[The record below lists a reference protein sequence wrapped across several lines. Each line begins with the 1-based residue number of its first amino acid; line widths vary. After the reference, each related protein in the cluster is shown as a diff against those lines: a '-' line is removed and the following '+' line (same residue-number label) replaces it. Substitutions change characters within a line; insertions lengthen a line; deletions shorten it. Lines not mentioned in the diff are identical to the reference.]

1 MTTYIV
7 TVKKALNKVK
17 TLKIEA
23 ESKKAIV
30 DALSI
35 LFGAGI
41 APINAKYNI
50 VQFDTIPN
58 YEKGFYYQEVDINS
72 NESIRLI

>member
-1 MTTYIV
+1 MKTYIV

-23 ESKKAIV
+23 KSKKAIV
-30 DALSI
+30 SALSI

-41 APINAKYNI
+41 APISEKYNI
-50 VQFDTIPN
+50 VEFDTIPN
-58 YEKGFYYQEVDINS
+58 HEKGFFYQEVDINS
-72 NESIRLI
+72 SESIRLI